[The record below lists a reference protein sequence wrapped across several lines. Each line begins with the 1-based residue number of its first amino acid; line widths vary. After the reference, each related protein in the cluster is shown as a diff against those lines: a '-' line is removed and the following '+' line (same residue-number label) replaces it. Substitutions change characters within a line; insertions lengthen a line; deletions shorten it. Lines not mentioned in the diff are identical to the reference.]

1 MWSAIYF
8 DDEVLNILSGPQ
20 YKSNTII
27 DEVLTIPENCK
38 YISFWSG
45 TDTSYYIEISE
56 IDIVEEN

>member
-1 MWSAIYF
+1 MGLHFIIF
-8 DDEVLNILSGPQ
+8 KQQ

-56 IDIVEEN
+56 IGIVEEN